1 MSKKGKMFIVAA
13 PSGAGKTSLVNAM
26 VKEMTDVQIS
36 VSYTTRHPREGEVD
50 GVDYHFIDE
59 RLFEQMVID
68 QAFLEYATVFG
79 RHYGTGRQWVLD
91 KLHQGIDIILEIDWQ
106 GARQLRELF
115 SQVVSI
121 FILPPSMEEL
131 AQRLIKRQQD
141 EQEIIEE
148 RMAKAHAEMVHYNE
162 FDYLIINRDFSTAKE
177 QLKHII
183 LAERLTLRDQQQ
195 AEAGLIAQLLQ
206 KP

>member
-36 VSYTTRHPREGEVD
+36 VSYTTRRPREGERD
-50 GVDYHFIDE
+50 GVDYHFIQE
-59 RLFEQMVID
+59 NLFEQMVID

-141 EQEIIEE
+141 EQDIIEE

-183 LAERLTLRDQQQ
+183 LAERLKLRDQQH

>member
-1 MSKKGKMFIVAA
+1 LSKKGKMFIVAA

-36 VSYTTRHPREGEVD
+36 VSYTTRRPREGERD
-50 GVDYHFIDE
+50 GVDYHFIQE
-59 RLFEQMVID
+59 NLFEQMVID

-141 EQEIIEE
+141 EQDIIEE

-183 LAERLTLRDQQQ
+183 LAERLKLRDQQH